1 MHELIKVEQLAC
13 RHGAVEALS
22 GISFSVNRGDYLGI
36 VGPNGSGKSTLV
48 RALLGLM
55 PITQGSIVLFGQLQE
70 RFCNWERL
78 GYLPQNVGPM
88 SHSFPATVAEVVQ
101 LGLLAGK
108 GFPRRFNRQDRSRVQ
123 AVLERLGIDHLQR
136 RMIGELSG
144 GQQQRVMLARALVN
158 SPELLVLDE
167 PTAALDPDIRS
178 RFYELLSQMQRE
190 QGTTILLVTHDSGT
204 IGKYASRML
213 YLDKK
218 VLFWGSFDEFCH
230 SPEMTAYFGAHSQ
243 HLICHRHD
251 ISVHQPLSEQQGGSA

>member
-1 MHELIKVEQLAC
+1 MQELIKVENLSC
-13 RHGAVEALS
+13 YHGSVEALS
-22 GISFSVNRGDYLGI
+22 GICFSIAYGEYLGI

-55 PITQGSIVLFGQLQE
+55 PVSAGSITLFGQSRQK
-70 RFCNWERL
+70 FTSWEKI
-78 GYLPQNVGPM
+78 GYLPQNMGPLNPA
-88 SHSFPATVAEVVQ
+88 FPATVEEVVQ

-108 GFPRRFNRQDRSRVQ
+108 SLPRRLCSHDRKQVTTI
-123 AVLERLGIDHLQR
+123 LELLGVDHLKK

-158 SPELLVLDE
+158 KPQILVMDE
-167 PTAALDPDIRS
+167 PTAALDPEIRD
-178 RFYELLSQMQRE
+178 RFYDLVGELNRNE
-190 QGTTILLVTHDSGT
+190 GTTVLLVTHDTGT

-230 SPEMTAYFGAHSQ
+230 SPEMTAFFGENSQ
-243 HLICHRHD
+243 HLICHRH
-251 ISVHQPLSEQQGGSA
+251 

>member
-1 MHELIKVEQLAC
+1 MHELIRVENLSC
-13 RHGAVEALS
+13 RHGSVEALT
-22 GISFSVNRGDYLGI
+22 GVSFTVESGDYLGI

-55 PITQGSIVLFGQLQE
+55 PVFQGSITLFGTPRDQ
-70 RFCNWERL
+70 FSSWEQL
-78 GYLPQNVGPM
+78 GYLPQNMGPM
-88 SHSFPATVAEVVQ
+88 NPAFPATVAEVVQ

-108 GFPRRFNRQDRSRVQ
+108 KLPRRFCQHDRTQVQ
-123 AVLERLGIDHLQR
+123 NILEQLGIDHLKR

-158 SPELLVLDE
+158 SPELLVMDE
-167 PTAALDPDIRS
+167 PTAALDPEIRD
-178 RFYELLSQMQRE
+178 RFYDLLSQLNRSR
-190 QGTTILLVTHDSGT
+190 GTTILLVTHDSGS

-218 VLFWGSFDEFCH
+218 VLFWGSFDQFCH
-230 SPEMTAYFGAHSQ
+230 SPEMTAYFGEHSQ

-251 ISVHQPLSEQQGGSA
+251 RR